1 MHQFS
6 IYLTTRLYSLNCI
19 IGISSLLR
27 EEDLK
32 PKQKESLGMIVT
44 SGELLLRVVNDVL
57 DYSKL
62 ESGKVEVELQT
73 CNLQEALD
81 CVVRSV
87 ETNAQSKNIS
97 VETRY
102 GLTVNKFLRSDS
114 RRLQQI
120 LYNLLGN
127 AIKFSKE
134 DGKVELVVD
143 HHTLITTG
151 DDETPAV
158 GILRMTIKDHGKGIE
173 KKDFEK
179 IFEPFSQ
186 ASTETERLYGGTGLG
201 LSISA
206 KIVKALGGQISVES
220 EVGKWTAMHVDFPH
234 SDNIITLADIPNL
247 APHLKSVVLF
257 LVGADQEE
265 LWEVS
270 RVFKPCV
277 AKIVAIDSMSE
288 LKIHAAS
295 LDGRHDYI
303 TLVNENCYD
312 KQICQELA
320 TGKRMLFVTLG
331 PKFCVKDAR
340 EHIRQISRVL
350 PSILIQELDDLLVKS
365 KETNNGI
372 APPIETDPADKV
384 IPFEDFRILIA
395 EDNLVNQKVL
405 ARVLKRI
412 GVKDIQVVENGKLA
426 VDKEAAE
433 EFDVVLMDMQMPI
446 MDGIEA
452 CRLIVDRQNRE
463 GITNGAKVV
472 FCTAH
477 VLDSFKNE
485 CYASGGSGFLPK
497 PFRIDDVKKCLQETG
512 HRH

>member
-1 MHQFS
+1 
-6 IYLTTRLYSLNCI
+6 
-19 IGISSLLR
+19 
-27 EEDLK
+27 
-32 PKQKESLGMIVT
+32 MIVT

-62 ESGKVEVELQT
+62 ESGKVEVDLQV
-73 CNLQEALD
+73 CNLQESLD

-87 ETNAQSKNIS
+87 ETNAQSKNIL

-102 GLTVNKFLRSDS
+102 GLTVDKFLNTDS

-134 DGKVELVVD
+134 GGKVELVVD
-143 HHTLITTG
+143 HHTLLSAGEG
-151 DDETPAV
+151 DTPAV
-158 GILRMTIKDHGKGIE
+158 GILRLTVKDYGKGIE
-173 KKDFEK
+173 KENFKK
-179 IFEPFSQ
+179 IFEPFIQ

-206 KIVKALGGQISVES
+206 KIIKALGGQISVES
-220 EVGKWTAMHVDFPH
+220 EVGKWTAMHVDFPWA
-234 SDNIITLADIPNL
+234 DNIAVSDIPQL
-247 APHLKSVVLF
+247 APHLKNVVLF

-265 LWEVS
+265 AWEVS
-270 RVFKPCV
+270 RVFKQCV
-277 AKIVAIDSMSE
+277 VNIVPIGSMDE
-288 LKIHAAS
+288 LKNHAAS
-295 LDGRHDYI
+295 LDGCHDYI
-303 TLVNENCYD
+303 CLVNENIYD
-312 KQICQELA
+312 KQICQKLA
-320 TGKRMLFVTLG
+320 TGNESRGMIFVTLG
-331 PKFCVKDAR
+331 PKFCVKDAQD
-340 EHIRQISRVL
+340 HIRQISRVL
-350 PSILIQELDDLLVKS
+350 PSILIQDLDGLLVKS
-365 KETNNGI
+365 KETNVQI
-372 APPIETDPADKV
+372 APPSDAESADKV

-433 EFDVVLMDMQMPI
+433 EFDVVLMDMQMPV

-452 CRLIVDRQNRE
+452 CRLIVDRQNRK
-463 GITNGAKVV
+463 GITNGAKIV

-485 CYASGGSGFLPK
+485 CFASGGSGFLPK
-497 PFRIDDVKKCLQETG
+497 PFRIDDVKKCLEETG
-512 HRH
+512 RRQ